1 MVTPAMEEI
10 SLQPPELMR
19 QGSRYGVR
27 LRASAPTL
35 HLIRSDIETEI
46 SPVLGEQMQSEQFVQ
61 ALSDEYEKDPGSLW
75 QTNFFGKSLQELI
88 QEGLSGKLSRMP
100 VEAQEKV
107 QQALTRML
115 NEGEGGMICI
125 LL

>member
-1 MVTPAMEEI
+1 
-10 SLQPPELMR
+10 MR
-19 QGSRYGVR
+19 QGSRWGVR

-46 SPVLGEQMQSEQFVQ
+46 APVLGTQEQSEAFVQ
-61 ALSDEYEKDPGSLW
+61 TLSEEYEKDPQSLW
-75 QTNFFGKSLQELI
+75 ATNFFGKSLQELI
-88 QEGLSGKLSRMP
+88 QEGLRGKLNQMP
-100 VEAQEKV
+100 LEAREKV
-107 QQALTRML
+107 QTALTRML